1 MMLLLPGGFS
11 RANASSV
18 TIDYGTSSIYSK
30 EDMDNTVEVI
40 KQQFSQFEECG
51 LHSLSYTSD
60 QYGFR

>member
-1 MMLLLPGGFS
+1 
-11 RANASSV
+11 
-18 TIDYGTSSIYSK
+18 
-30 EDMDNTVEVI
+30 MDNTVEVI